1 MDNPLKLNENQSY
14 DVLFMQKYKPSFS
27 RNKITFHQELSAQD
41 VIDIEAHINAMTQA
55 ERDAFNA
62 EEKRK
67 ADIIAKADAEVLA
80 RYSEKKQRKFL
91 SITSKLMDKKLIRSQ
106 PLTPEEEAML
116 QSIRDVDAEITAI
129 REIENTAITLGTP
142 ADEVVF

>member
-1 MDNPLKLNENQSY
+1 MIINLTENQSY
-14 DVLFMQKYKPSFS
+14 DLTFLEQYQCSKAG
-27 RNKITFHQELSAQD
+27 NKITFHQELSQAN
-41 VIDIEAHINAMTQA
+41 IEAITAHINAMTMA
-55 ERDAFNA
+55 EREAYNA

-67 ADIIAKADAEVLA
+67 ADITAKADAEVLS

-106 PLTPEEEAML
+106 PLTAEEEALL
-116 QSIRDVDAEITAI
+116 QSIRDVDDEITAI
-129 REIENTAITLGTP
+129 RTIENTAIANGTP